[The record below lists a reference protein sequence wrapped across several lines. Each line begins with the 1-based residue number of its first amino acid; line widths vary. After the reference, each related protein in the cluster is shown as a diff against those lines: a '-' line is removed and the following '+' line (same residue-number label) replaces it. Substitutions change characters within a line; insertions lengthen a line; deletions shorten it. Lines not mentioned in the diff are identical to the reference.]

1 VSYKRIYSTAAVVL
15 WLAAVVSANPGPVAR
30 LVNEA
35 VALGV
40 PLYNAG
46 QAEACAA
53 VYRVAL
59 RSMLLLEGKSIDPAR
74 VRAALERAGTQEPR
88 QAAWTLRY
96 ALDDVYAL
104 SLGGEAM
111 RQEDFLID
119 FSTVEGEWYSV
130 NDNVMG
136 GVSAGGYR
144 RTEAETGV
152 FSGRLSLRNNGGF
165 ASVRTRV
172 ESGALDGYEGLEIR
186 LRGDGR
192 RYRLLAGGAGSQGT
206 WQSEFATTGEWQT
219 VRVPFASMPL
229 SIRGWQPASYPPAAG
244 RRIDSLGFII
254 GDKDERPFRLE
265 VDWIRGYGGERAAA
279 PATAGMRRG
288 GK

>member
-1 VSYKRIYSTAAVVL
+1 MSYKRIYSTTVVLL

-35 VALGV
+35 VARGV

-59 RSMLLLEGKSIDPAR
+59 RSMLLLEGKGIEPAA
-74 VRAALERAGTQEPR
+74 VRTALERAGTQGPR

-104 SLGGEAM
+104 SLGGEAV
-111 RQEDFLID
+111 RQEDFQID
-119 FSTVEGEWYSV
+119 FSAVEAEWYSV

-136 GVSAGGYR
+136 GVSTGGYR
-144 RTEAETGV
+144 TTGAGTGV
-152 FSGRLSLRNNGGF
+152 FSGRLSMRNNGGF

-172 ESGALDGYEGLEIR
+172 ESGALEGYDGLEMR

-206 WQSEFATTGEWQT
+206 WQSEFETTGDWQT
-219 VRVPFASMPL
+219 VRVPFASMSL
-229 SIRGWQPASYPPAAG
+229 SIRGWRPSSYPPAAG
-244 RRIDSLGFII
+244 RRIDNLGFII
-254 GDKDERPFRLE
+254 GDKDESPFRLE
-265 VDWIRGYGGERAAA
+265 VDWIRGYGGKGAAA
-279 PATAGMRRG
+279 PATAGES
-288 GK
+288 